1 MTRAEVYHDVARR
14 ELLCRAVIELKVD
27 FAVDENAIIHGVRRV
42 HAGLSISNFSASP
55 GCTCMYSPPAATG
68 SKVGVIITESGG
80 NVTNTTLVP
89 PAAGT
94 HDFATVVG
102 SVLSA
107 GTVAPPL
114 TLSIASIV
122 RVL

>member
-1 MTRAEVYHDVARR
+1 M
-14 ELLCRAVIELKVD
+14 
-27 FAVDENAIIHGVRRV
+27 
-42 HAGLSISNFSASP
+42 
-55 GCTCMYSPPAATG
+55 
-68 SKVGVIITESGG
+68 
-80 NVTNTTLVP
+80 TNTTLVP

-122 RVL
+122 RVLTGREKKRGERVRSTRYLWAVAKSRGADCTQARHSVPASFEPRR